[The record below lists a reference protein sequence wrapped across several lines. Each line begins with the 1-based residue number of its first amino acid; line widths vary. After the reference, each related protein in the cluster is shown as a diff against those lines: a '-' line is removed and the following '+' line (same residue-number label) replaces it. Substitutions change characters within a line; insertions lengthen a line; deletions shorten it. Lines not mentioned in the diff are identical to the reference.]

1 MDRAMAMITPLK
13 RVRGLGSAKE
23 GPEHFLKQRL
33 TAAANLVLVPF
44 AVGLIATLAGADL
57 ATIKATL
64 AHPAVAIALVVLV
77 LSIAVHMRIGMQ
89 VIIEDYV
96 HAEGAKMLLLA
107 ANTFFSW
114 AVAAMAIFAVLKLS
128 FGG

>member
-1 MDRAMAMITPLK
+1 MAVVMTMITPLK

-23 GPEHFLKQRL
+23 GPSHFMKQRL
-33 TAAANLVLVPF
+33 TAVANLFLIPF
-44 AVGLIATLAGADL
+44 AIGLIATLAGADL
-57 ATIKATL
+57 ATVKATL
-64 AHPAVAIALVVLV
+64 AHPVVAIALIVLALV
-77 LSIAVHMRIGMQ
+77 MTMHMRIGMQ

-96 HAEGAKMLLLA
+96 HEEGAKMLTLA

-114 AVAAMAIFAVLKLS
+114 LVAAVAIFAVLKLS

>member
-1 MDRAMAMITPLK
+1 MASAMAMITPLK

-23 GPEHFLKQRL
+23 GPDHFLKQRI
-33 TAAANLVLVPF
+33 TAAANLVLAPL
-44 AVGLIATLAGADL
+44 AMGLIANLAGADL

-64 AHPAVAIALVVLV
+64 AHPVVAIALIVLI
-77 LSIAVHMRIGMQ
+77 LSSAAHMRIGMQ

-96 HAEGAKMLLLA
+96 HGESAKVLLLLA
-107 ANTFFSW
+107 NTFLAW
-114 AVAAMAIFAVLKLS
+114 GIAAIAIFAVLKLS

>member
-1 MDRAMAMITPLK
+1 MITPLK
-13 RVRGLGSAKE
+13 RVRGLGSAHA
-23 GPEHFLKQRL
+23 GPEHFLRQRL
-33 TAAANLVLVPF
+33 TAVANLVLIPF

-57 ATIKATL
+57 ATVKATL
-64 AHPAVAIALVVLV
+64 AHPVVAIALIVMV
-77 LSIAVHMRIGMQ
+77 LSMAVHMRIGMQ

-96 HAEGAKMLLLA
+96 HAEGAKMLTLA

-114 AVAAMAIFAVLKLS
+114 AVAAVAIFAVLKLS